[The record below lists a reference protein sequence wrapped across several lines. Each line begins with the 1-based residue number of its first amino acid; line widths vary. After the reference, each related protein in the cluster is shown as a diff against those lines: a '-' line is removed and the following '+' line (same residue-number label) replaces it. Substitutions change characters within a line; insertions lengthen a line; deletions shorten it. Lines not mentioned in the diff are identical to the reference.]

1 MGATYQLMNLS
12 KKEVINYSHLP
23 ASKLTEIVGNPV
35 ASAITTW
42 YLINNIGDTIT
53 FLSELDESP
62 QDIEHYKEVT
72 DRIINDLI
80 QNQILKDE
88 GLMYVD
94 EDDSSIYIRNLK
106 NIWID

>member
-1 MGATYQLMNLS
+1 MGVTYQLINLS

-23 ASKLTEIVGNPV
+23 ASKLRGIVGNPV
-35 ASAITTW
+35 SSAITTW

-72 DRIINDLI
+72 DRIINELI

-94 EDDSSIYIRNLK
+94 KDDSSNLYK
-106 NIWID
+106 GFKEYLD